1 MTKAERNAV
10 NSYKKELIAQGIEK
24 EIAEVMAK
32 SLVETKVIIPVVN
45 CQVIADLTPL
55 TDAEMQEVKKRAAQ
69 WCAR

>member
-10 NSYKKELIAQGIEK
+10 NSYKKELIAQGIKK

-45 CQVIADLTPL
+45 Y
-55 TDAEMQEVKKRAAQ
+55 
-69 WCAR
+69 

>member
-10 NSYKKELIAQGIEK
+10 NSYKRELIAQGIEK

-45 CQVIADLTPL
+45 Y
-55 TDAEMQEVKKRAAQ
+55 
-69 WCAR
+69 

>member
-1 MTKAERNAV
+1 MLTICVHRYIIESSKGTQEDKTLTKAERNAV

-45 CQVIADLTPL
+45 Y
-55 TDAEMQEVKKRAAQ
+55 
-69 WCAR
+69 